1 MGGILWPFVANAWR
15 ECLLLV
21 LQYDKV
27 LSMILESEHSKV
39 AQRINTMVQHRAE
52 QCVRTLVSSIFYTY
66 RYL

>member
-1 MGGILWPFVANAWR
+1 M
-15 ECLLLV
+15 